1 MNKILQDIRKELKG
15 NIDLKYKKG
24 ATNYFRE
31 KIKIYGVRVPV
42 ARKISAKYFKEV
54 KEFKKNKIFSICETM
69 LKTGYGEESTIAF
82 DWTFRLRNQYEKRD
96 FKIFES
102 WLKKYVS
109 DWGKCDNFSTHA
121 FGYFIHN
128 FPEFLPKVKL
138 WTKSKNR
145 WLRRASAVILIY
157 PIRRS
162 EKFLSHVFKTADI
175 LLLDSD
181 DMVQKGYGW
190 MLKEASNI
198 YPKKV
203 FNYVMKNKGK
213 MSRIALRYAI
223 EKYPKKLRKK
233 AMKR

>member
-1 MNKILQDIRKELKG
+1 MNKVLTKIRKELKQ
-15 NIDLKYKKG
+15 NIDPVYKQG
-24 ATNYFRE
+24 ADNYFKE
-31 KIKIYGVRVPV
+31 KIKIYGARTPV
-42 ARKISAKYFKEV
+42 ARKISARYFKEI
-54 KEFKKNKIFSICETM
+54 KAFKKNKIFSICETL

-82 DWTFRLRNQYEKRD
+82 DWAFRLRNQYEKKD

-121 FGYFIHN
+121 FGHFIYK
-128 FPEFLPKVKL
+128 FPEFLKKIKL

-162 EKFLSHVFKTADI
+162 EKFLNHVLRTADI
-175 LLLDSD
+175 LLTDSD
-181 DMVQKGYGW
+181 DMIQKGYGW
-190 MLKEASNI
+190 MLKETSNI
-198 YPKKV
+198 YPKQV
-203 FNYVMKNKGK
+203 LNYVMSNKEK
-213 MSRIALRYAI
+213 MPRTALRYAI
-223 EKYPKKLRKK
+223 EKYPKKLKEK